1 MSRMVVG
8 KTILA
13 ILFFIALTVSAS
25 INSVFAETRYVS
37 DRLIISVRDGQ
48 NQNAAVLGYIET
60 AAPLD
65 ILEEKE
71 GFLRIRTEDGIE
83 GWVQAQ
89 YIVSEK
95 PKVLII
101 ENLKNEITALT
112 KEIETSKNKQDSA
125 SNTLSK
131 TKKMYQEELEELKE
145 EVNINQKFAA
155 KAKSDFIELNKKY
168 TTLLKH
174 SKNTEE
180 LIGEVEKL
188 KELNAELNTEVK
200 SLRKDRK
207 NPLKSNQIQ
216 SFIAGAGVLLFGF
229 ILGGASAKKRK
240 RSRFI

>member
-1 MSRMVVG
+1 MSQMVVR
-8 KTILA
+8 KTILVVLLIVA
-13 ILFFIALTVSAS
+13 FIVSSS
-25 INSVFAETRYVS
+25 INSVFADTRYVS

-60 AAPLD
+60 GAPLD

-71 GFLRIRTEDGIE
+71 DLLRIRTEDGIE
-83 GWVQAQ
+83 GWVRAQ
-89 YIVSEK
+89 YIISEK

-101 ENLKNEITALT
+101 ENLKNEITALK
-112 KEIETSKNKQDSA
+112 KEIETSKNEQDSA

-131 TKKMYQEELEELKE
+131 IKKMYQEEIEELKE

-155 KAKSDFIELNKKY
+155 KAKSDFIQLNKKY
-168 TTLLKH
+168 TNLLKH

-188 KELNAELNTEVK
+188 KKLNAELNTEAK
-200 SLRKDRK
+200 NLRKDRK
-207 NPLKSNQIQ
+207 NPLKSNKIQ

-229 ILGGASAKKRK
+229 ILGGSARKKK

>member
-1 MSRMVVG
+1 MSQMVVR
-8 KTILA
+8 KTILVVLLIVA
-13 ILFFIALTVSAS
+13 FIVSSS
-25 INSVFAETRYVS
+25 INSVFADTRYVS

-60 AAPLD
+60 GAPLD

-71 GFLRIRTEDGIE
+71 DLLRIRTEDGIE
-83 GWVQAQ
+83 GWVRAQ
-89 YIVSEK
+89 YIISEK

-101 ENLKNEITALT
+101 ENLKNEITALK
-112 KEIETSKNKQDSA
+112 KEIETSKNEQDSA

-131 TKKMYQEELEELKE
+131 TKKMYQEEIEELKE

-155 KAKSDFIELNKKY
+155 KAKSDFIQLNKKH
-168 TTLLKH
+168 TNLLRH

-188 KELNAELNTEVK
+188 KKLNAELNTEAK
-200 SLRKDRK
+200 NLRKDRK
-207 NPLKSNQIQ
+207 NPLKSNKIQ

-229 ILGGASAKKRK
+229 ILGGSARKKK

>member
-8 KTILA
+8 KTILV
-13 ILFFIALTVSAS
+13 ILFIVAFTVSAS
-25 INSVFAETRYVS
+25 INSVFADTRYVS

-60 AAPLD
+60 AAPVD

-71 GFLRIRTEDGIE
+71 DLLRIRTEDGIE
-83 GWVQAQ
+83 GWVQAK
-89 YIVSEK
+89 YIVPEK

-101 ENLKNEITALT
+101 ENLKNEI
-112 KEIETSKNKQDSA
+112 ETFKNEQGSV

-131 TKKMYQEELEELKE
+131 TKKMYQEKIEELEEEL
-145 EVNINQKFAA
+145 NINQKFAA
-155 KAKSDFIELNKKY
+155 KAKSDFIQLNKKY
-168 TTLLKH
+168 TNLLKH

-188 KELNAELNTEVK
+188 KKLNAELNTEAK

-207 NPLKSNQIQ
+207 NPLKSNRIQ

-229 ILGGASAKKRK
+229 ILGGSAKKKK

>member
-8 KTILA
+8 KTILV
-13 ILFFIALTVSAS
+13 ILFIVAFTVSAS
-25 INSVFAETRYVS
+25 INSVFADTRYVS

-60 AAPLD
+60 AAPVD

-71 GFLRIRTEDGIE
+71 DILRIRTEDGIE
-83 GWVQAQ
+83 GWVLAQ
-89 YIVSEK
+89 YIVPEK

-101 ENLKNEITALT
+101 ENLKNEVTVL
-112 KEIETSKNKQDSA
+112 KNEVETFKNKQDSA

-131 TKKMYQEELEELKE
+131 TKTMYHENIEELKE

-155 KAKSDFIELNKKY
+155 KAKSDFIQLNIKY
-168 TTLLKH
+168 TNLLKN

-188 KELNAELNTEVK
+188 KKLNAELNTEVK

-207 NPLKSNQIQ
+207 NPLKSNRIQ

-229 ILGGASAKKRK
+229 ILGGSVKKRK
-240 RSRFI
+240 RARFI

>member
-1 MSRMVVG
+1 MSQMVVR
-8 KTILA
+8 KTILVVLL
-13 ILFFIALTVSAS
+13 IVTFIVSSS
-25 INSVFAETRYVS
+25 INSVFADTRYVS

-60 AAPLD
+60 GAPLD

-71 GFLRIRTEDGIE
+71 DLLRIRTEDGIE
-83 GWVQAQ
+83 GWVRAQ
-89 YIVSEK
+89 YIISEK
-95 PKVLII
+95 PKILII
-101 ENLKNEITALT
+101 ENLKNEITALK
-112 KEIETSKNKQDSA
+112 KEIETSKNEQDSA

-131 TKKMYQEELEELKE
+131 TKKMYQEEIEELKE

-155 KAKSDFIELNKKY
+155 KAKSDFIQLNKKH
-168 TTLLKH
+168 TNLLRH
-174 SKNTEE
+174 SKNTEG

-188 KELNAELNTEVK
+188 KKLNSELNTEAK

-207 NPLKSNQIQ
+207 NPLKSNKIQ

-229 ILGGASAKKRK
+229 ILGGSARKKK